1 MQQQK
6 AFRYLTFET
15 YQQTPSEN
23 TRGHVYFLWSKQGKL
38 LSPNRKFSKSGV
50 LSLASGEGNVIY
62 HKGYEDNSELKP
74 QPLLKNACFS
84 IQFS

>member
-6 AFRYLTFET
+6 AFRCLTFET

-23 TRGHVYFLWSKQGKL
+23 TRGHIYVLWSRQGKL
-38 LSPNRKFSKSGV
+38 LSPNRKFSKPGV
-50 LSLASGEGNVIY
+50 LSLASGENDVIY
-62 HKGYEDNSELKP
+62 HKGYEDNRELKL